1 MGKQLSHSGH
11 AHCTSL
17 NVTPVE
23 LVSTRY
29 TMDQNLKKLG
39 TESQGT
45 IRDILEQ
52 LQKGIRK
59 VSEKVETLN
68 AFCGSKKEQ
77 KF

>member
-1 MGKQLSHSGH
+1 M
-11 AHCTSL
+11 
-17 NVTPVE
+17 TPVE

-29 TMDQNLKKLG
+29 TMDQNLNKLG

-59 VSEKVETLN
+59 VSEKLETLN
-68 AFCGSKKEQ
+68 AFCGSKKEE